1 MPIQTI
7 VPPGAT
13 PDVIG
18 SASPA
23 AAAPSAPK
31 LTHNELIKEADP
43 TLSGS
48 IAETLAD
55 PQAECFIEDDTQF
68 LKAHGIYQQDDR
80 DLRKTGKKY
89 ILMVRCR
96 IPGGVL
102 TPAQYLA
109 CDDLATRYGNNTL
122 RVTSRQSFQFHG
134 VAKGGLRALVKAIN
148 DALLS
153 TLAGCGDNIR
163 NVLAPPTPAINGL
176 GALVHKHARQAAGAV
191 ALRTPAYHSIWID
204 GQALD
209 LGKASNQDF
218 VDPLYGKT
226 YLPRKF
232 KIAFAIPP
240 VNDMDVFTNCCGFI
254 AISDSQ
260 GKLLGY
266 NLTAGGGMGRSH
278 GNTTTFPRLA
288 DVIGFLPPEKV
299 TDVAQAVLTIH
310 RDFGDRQNRRHA
322 RLKYVLE
329 DRGVEWFRDELE
341 RRLGFKFETAKP
353 FKFEK
358 QGDAFGWNRQADGR
372 LFLGLFV
379 ETGRIKDKEGWALK
393 TALRQVV
400 EKYQPEIR
408 LTPSNNVILA
418 NIAPAQR
425 DEITSLLASHGIQT
439 EPERQGGIVRRA
451 SMACVSLPTCGL
463 ALAEAERY
471 LPDLITR
478 LEGLLAEVGLAEQ
491 EITVRMTGCPNGCAR
506 PYMAEIGF
514 VGKGPGRYQIWLGG
528 NEACTRLNRLYLE
541 MVKEPDIMAEL
552 RPVLARYAKERLP
565 AERFGDWVA
574 RALWAEQAGASNWP

>member
-1 MPIQTI
+1 MQTI
-7 VPPGAT
+7 NPPGET
-13 PDVIG
+13 PG
-18 SASPA
+18 FTAGGTPA
-23 AAAPSAPK
+23 ATSPSAPK
-31 LTHNELIKEADP
+31 PTHNELIKEGDP
-43 TLSGS
+43 TLSGA
-48 IAETLAD
+48 IAQTLAD
-55 PQAECFIEDDTQF
+55 PQADHFTDDDTQF

-80 DLRKTGKKY
+80 DVRKAGKKY

-102 TPAQYLA
+102 TPAQYLT
-109 CDDLATRYGNNTL
+109 CDDLATRYGDNTL

-134 VAKGGLRALVKAIN
+134 VAKGGVRALVKEIN

-163 NVLAPPTPAINGL
+163 NVLSPPTPAMNGL
-176 GALVHKHARQAAGAV
+176 ATLVHKHARQAAAAV
-191 ALRTPAYHSIWID
+191 VPRTPAYRSIWID
-204 GQALD
+204 GQPLD
-209 LGKASNQDF
+209 LDAPANRDF

-240 VNDMDVFTNCCGFI
+240 LNDMDIFTNCCGFTAI
-254 AISDSQ
+254 ADSQ
-260 GKLLGY
+260 GQLLGY
-266 NLTAGGGMGRSH
+266 NLTVGGGMGRSH
-278 GNTTTFPRLA
+278 GNAATFPRVA
-288 DVIGFLPPEKV
+288 DLIGFLPPEKV
-299 TDVAQAVLTIH
+299 TDVSKAVLTIH
-310 RDFGDRQNRRHA
+310 RDFGDRQNRKHA

-329 DRGVEWFRDELE
+329 DRGPEWFRQELE
-341 RRLGFKFETAKP
+341 RRVGFEFEAPKP
-353 FKFEK
+353 FKFDK
-358 QGDAFGWNRQADGR
+358 QGDAFGWNRQADGQ

-379 ETGRIKDKEGWALK
+379 ETGRIKDKEGWKLK

-425 DEITSLLASHGIQT
+425 DEITSLFASHGIQT
-439 EPERQGGIVRRA
+439 EPERQGSTLRRA

-478 LEGLLAEVGLAEQ
+478 LEALLAETGLAGQ
-491 EITVRMTGCPNGCAR
+491 EITIRMTGCPNGCAR

-514 VGKGPGRYQIWLGG
+514 VGKAPGRYQVWLGG
-528 NEACTRLNRLYLE
+528 NEASTRLNRLYRE
-541 MVKEPDIMAEL
+541 MVKDPDITTEL
-552 RPVLARYAKERLP
+552 RPVFERYAKERQP
-565 AERFGDWVA
+565 SERFGDWVA
-574 RALWAEQAGASNWP
+574 RSLWAEQAAAPNWP